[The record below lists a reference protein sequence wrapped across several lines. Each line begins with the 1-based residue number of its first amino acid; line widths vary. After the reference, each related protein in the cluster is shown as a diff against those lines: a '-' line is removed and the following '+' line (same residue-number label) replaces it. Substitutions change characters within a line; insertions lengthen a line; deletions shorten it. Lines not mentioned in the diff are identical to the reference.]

1 MNNLGTDNYTEQQES
16 YEIPVNQSDTELTED
31 DLSCYTPR
39 ELSTKQFLITICKL
53 EDVIDQ
59 EILAL
64 ESQKMPDFQ
73 DINTQK
79 IRLLR
84 DIEQRQ
90 DELMQFEDYAQ
101 EENIISKLE
110 QLKPKLIRNQY
121 LLKLHFDAVAD
132 LVELLKARAE
142 ALDADGTYKA
152 DDCLT
157 QINPQTEAK

>member
-1 MNNLGTDNYTEQQES
+1 MVNNLVANNYIEES
-16 YEIPVNQSDTELTED
+16 EGYESLLTQSDVEVIED
-31 DLSCYTPR
+31 DLSSYTPR
-39 ELSTKQFLITICKL
+39 ELSIKQFLITICKL
-53 EDVIDQ
+53 EDIIDQ

-84 DIEQRQ
+84 DIEQKQ
-90 DELMQFEDYAQ
+90 DELMEFEDYEQ
-101 EENIISKLE
+101 EGEIIAKLK
-110 QLKPKLIRNQY
+110 QLQPKLIRNQY

-132 LVELLKARAE
+132 LVELLKAKSN
-142 ALDADGTYKA
+142 ALEADGTYKA

-157 QINPQTEAK
+157 QNLEDVAK